1 MKRIISIL
9 IVLCSLLCLTSCD
22 SDTVIKDGTYRAE
35 FDSFDESG
43 YKDFVELTFKDGN
56 VTEVTMDA
64 VSETDGSLKSESDTY
79 RESMETIAGTYP
91 AKYYQDLINQYIGYG
106 DSSGVL
112 IVAGATSTSNNI
124 IRLLTSLETALKNG
138 NYTDAVI
145 VPRS

>member
-22 SDTVIKDGTYRAE
+22 SDTLIKDGTYRAE